1 MQHNLSRYRD
11 QLLTVDC
18 HGASK
23 TFTSSVSWLPQRTGN
38 ILVDL
43 KTNQNAVISVVG
55 CVLDNRLDCSSLG
68 NHGKRPPA
76 KFPTAKFHLLL
87 GKPTKTIFADDF
99 DIMMKNLENIQ
110 DNIGSTK
117 NHQNLVVCERGDH
130 ALRFTRSVF
139 ETRQPPIPGVVDKAT
154 EQWPVPLELRDTMDK
169 IRHTH
174 RAVPLRVF
182 LNEKLIDVDHVMDVL
197 VGALIEMHF
206 ELRHYA
212 IQGST
217 PPLDSFNANIE
228 QIMVLQPGEA
238 RPPTAYKQSTEDDG
252 PIRRNPLLA
261 ALQHDSVTVQEAACL
276 SSPYQLFSV
285 LTFSSASSATK
296 LPQLTLET
304 NLHDDGASRT
314 TALKLVPE
322 HTQSQTPHTP
332 L

>member
-38 ILVDL
+38 ILVDS

-55 CVLDNRLDCSSLG
+55 RVLDNRLDCSSLG

-99 DIMMKNLENIQ
+99 DITMKNLENIQ

-139 ETRQPPIPGVVDKAT
+139 ETRQPPIPGTSLTNFVPIFTSRSPPLGVVDKAT

-238 RPPTAYKQSTEDDG
+238 RPPTAYKRSTEDDG
-252 PIRRNPLLA
+252 PIRRNPL
-261 ALQHDSVTVQEAACL
+261 
-276 SSPYQLFSV
+276 
-285 LTFSSASSATK
+285 
-296 LPQLTLET
+296 
-304 NLHDDGASRT
+304 
-314 TALKLVPE
+314 
-322 HTQSQTPHTP
+322 
-332 L
+332 